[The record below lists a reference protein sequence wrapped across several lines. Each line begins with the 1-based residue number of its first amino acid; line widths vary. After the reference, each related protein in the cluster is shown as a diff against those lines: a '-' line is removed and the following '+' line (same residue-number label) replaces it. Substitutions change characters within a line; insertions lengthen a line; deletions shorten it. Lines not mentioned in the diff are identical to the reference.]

1 MLSAQT
7 NAKLMDVKQAADY
20 VGLSTFT
27 VRRLAKTGS
36 LPAAKIGRSY
46 RFKQDDIDAYLRDQY
61 SDQSKTV
68 EA

>member
-1 MLSAQT
+1 MLTTQNSR
-7 NAKLMDVKQAADY
+7 LMDVKQTADY

-61 SDQSKTV
+61 AETTKPV